1 MSSKRKYSQWLIE
14 LKKNIQQS
22 KLQTALQVNTNMLV
36 LYWYL
41 GNELNIKIEQEGWGA
56 NIVQSL
62 SNDLQKF
69 FPDIKGFSTRS
80 MIYMQQFAKA
90 YPNLLITQQA
100 VALIK
105 KNKKSI
111 MQQAVALIGNNQ
123 YFLSNSNIVSIPW
136 GHHTLL
142 LDKVED
148 NHARVWYIEKT
159 IENSWSRSV
168 LLYQI
173 ETDLYK
179 RQYKTRKA
187 SNFHLTLPKP
197 QSDLANQILKD
208 PYKFDFLQLGNQFT
222 EREMEQELIH
232 HMQKFLVEL
241 GAGFAFV
248 GRQFKLKIGRKEHFL
263 DLLFY
268 HLHLRCFIVIELKM
282 EEFELAHTGQMNGYL
297 NIVNEQLKH
306 ATDNP
311 SIGIILCSSK
321 DTVEVDFAL
330 RNIHH
335 PIGVSDYEFSKSL
348 PKNLKN
354 KFPTAKQLETEV
366 KKFLRKKQ
374 SKKA

>member
-41 GNELNIKIEQEGWGA
+41 GNELNIKIEKEGWGS
-56 NIVQSL
+56 NIVQNL
-62 SNDLQKF
+62 STDLQKS

-105 KNKKSI
+105 KTKKTI
-111 MQQAVALIGNNQ
+111 TQQAVALIGNNE
-123 YFLSNSNIVSIPW
+123 YILSNTAVASIPW

-142 LDKVED
+142 LDKVE
-148 NHARVWYIEKT
+148 NEKERIWYIEQT
-159 IENSWSRSV
+159 IENNWSRNI

-173 ETDLYK
+173 ETDLYT
-179 RQYKTRKA
+179 RQHKTRKA

-208 PYKFDFLQLGNQFT
+208 PYKFDFLQLGTQFT

-232 HMQKFLVEL
+232 HIQKFLIEL

-248 GRQFKLKIGRKEHFL
+248 GRQFKLKIGRKEHYL

-268 HLHLRCFIVIELKM
+268 HLHLRSYIVIELKM

-306 ATDNP
+306 PTDNS

-348 PKNLKN
+348 PKSLKN
-354 KFPTAKQLETEV
+354 KFPSAKQLETEV